1 MSGPP
6 AESASAAPRA
16 GDGAA
21 PRVLSERRGKLLLNL
36 FPPFLFNRIRVL
48 EIRDGFRRCR
58 VRVRPSRLTR
68 NLQGTTF
75 GGTIFS
81 AADPFHALLYWQ
93 VLAHR
98 GLRVQAWLKSARIE
112 YRRPA
117 ASALTFDFALT
128 EADILEAEE
137 RLGRDGRFSKVHRT
151 EAIDEEGRV
160 CAVVDTEVYLRLPRA
175 EQPAASAF

>member
-1 MSGPP
+1 MSGR
-6 AESASAAPRA
+6 EIPRRS
-16 GDGAA
+16 

-36 FPPFLFNRIRVL
+36 FPPFLFGRIRVL
-48 EIRDGFRRCR
+48 EIGPGFRTCR
-58 VRVRPSRLTR
+58 VRVKPSLLTR
-68 NLQGTTF
+68 NLQGTMF

-93 VLAHR
+93 IFAHR

-117 ASALTFDFALT
+117 ATALTFEFAVT
-128 EADILEAEE
+128 EADIREAQARLESE
-137 RLGRDGRFSKVHRT
+137 GRFSKMHRT
-151 EAIDEEGRV
+151 EAVDEHGRV

-175 EQPAASAF
+175 EQPEVSAF